1 MMALRAGRSEIIS
14 TLQTDTKYLIH
25 MKKIKITLLLLLILA
40 IAQNVIAGNLL
51 SVKLPYQEGEEVKKE
66 GLVVLWTT
74 GEKDVFTKMLHI
86 YVLNAKKQGWFQDI
100 TLIVWGPSAKLLAE
114 DEEMQEM
121 VKQLIDTGVVLEACI
136 WCTNQYQVTEDLK
149 AIGIDVKG
157 MGVPLTKYIKDS
169 KKKVL
174 VF

>member
-1 MMALRAGRSEIIS
+1 
-14 TLQTDTKYLIH
+14 
-25 MKKIKITLLLLLILA
+25 MKKIKITLLLIILA
-40 IAQNVIAGNLL
+40 ITQNGIAGNLPC
-51 SVKLPYQEGEEVKKE
+51 VKHSDQEGEEVKKE

-74 GEKDVFTKMLHI
+74 GEKAVFTKMLHI
-86 YVLNAKKQGWFQDI
+86 YVLNAKKQDWFQDI

-114 DEEMQEM
+114 DMELQEM
-121 VKQLIDTGVVLEACI
+121 VKQLIDKGVVLEACI
-136 WCTNQYQVTEDLK
+136 WCSNQYGVTEDLK

-169 KKKVL
+169 KKEVL

>member
-1 MMALRAGRSEIIS
+1 
-14 TLQTDTKYLIH
+14 
-25 MKKIKITLLLLLILA
+25 MKKIKITLLLIILA
-40 IAQNVIAGNLL
+40 IAQNGMAGNLPC
-51 SVKLPYQEGEEVKKE
+51 VKHSNQEGEEEKKE
-66 GLVVLWTT
+66 ALVVLWTT

-86 YVLNAKKQGWFQDI
+86 YVLNAKKQGWFQNI

-121 VKQLIDTGVVLEACI
+121 VKQLIDKGVVLEACI
-136 WCTNQYQVTEDLK
+136 WCSNQYGVTEDLK

-157 MGVPLTKYIKDS
+157 MGVSLTKYIKDS
-169 KKKVL
+169 KKEVL

>member
-25 MKKIKITLLLLLILA
+25 MKKIKITFLLIILA
-40 IAQNVIAGNLL
+40 IAQNGIAGNL
-51 SVKLPYQEGEEVKKE
+51 PYVIHPDQEGEEVKKE

-86 YVLNAKKQGWFQDI
+86 YVSNAKKLGWFKDI

-114 DEEMQEM
+114 DKELQKM
-121 VKQLIDTGVVLEACI
+121 VKQLIDKGVILEACI
-136 WCTNQYQVTEDLK
+136 WCSNQYGVTEDLK

-157 MGVPLTKYIKDS
+157 MGTPLTKYIKDPR
-169 KKKVL
+169 KEVL